1 MKAVSEEK
9 APLMIMLKH
18 FLWWCAGA
26 DLTTLKLCP
35 TDHAKFTAI
44 GMMMMAVPC
53 VAAVSF
59 TVFLQQSF
67 NLSSFAAAL
76 GGIAWGTLIF
86 ILDRLIL
93 TFHRKGRREKLRALP
108 RLLLSVCLALV
119 IGEPLLL
126 HFFRSEIE
134 LQMRRTGQMVATEAR
149 AQAEARFKPEREA
162 LQNVNSDL
170 QRKLDELKHA
180 RDEKETAIIGEIE
193 GTVGTGVK
201 GEGLAARQKQQVL
214 SEAKDEYERARME
227 LLPKIEANK
236 KRLDQLQAEVEAEV
250 KAIVDAQSA
259 ARGTL
264 ARHAALFAIM
274 KGEPSTALTY
284 IPLFIILLLTE
295 ITPLIIK
302 LTSEPGEYDKRLQ
315 LNEANGVA
323 RAESEMMLERESRE
337 RFAQAQRGVA
347 ERIAQAVR
355 DERLA
360 ALSVQE
366 RGVAEFL
373 HTITLER
380 FCQEMLEQVPSRN
393 RSQKFGREILI
404 EVVDRPDLHI
414 SLQLPG
420 ETRATTTLDEL
431 AGDVQSIGAEV
442 AADALREVELLK
454 ATTSSGREVL
464 SAMPLL
470 PQLEADQKLCLQ
482 FGSANAMT
490 GELPIA

>member
-1 MKAVSEEK
+1 
-9 APLMIMLKH
+9 
-18 FLWWCAGA
+18 
-26 DLTTLKLCP
+26 
-35 TDHAKFTAI
+35 
-44 GMMMMAVPC
+44 
-53 VAAVSF
+53 
-59 TVFLQQSF
+59 
-67 NLSSFAAAL
+67 
-76 GGIAWGTLIF
+76 
-86 ILDRLIL
+86 
-93 TFHRKGRREKLRALP
+93 
-108 RLLLSVCLALV
+108 
-119 IGEPLLL
+119 
-126 HFFRSEIE
+126 
-134 LQMRRTGQMVATEAR
+134 MRRTGQMVATEAQ

-180 RDEKETAIIGEIE
+180 RDEKETAMIGEIE

-201 GEGLAARQKQQVL
+201 GEGLTARQKQQVL

-227 LLPKIEANK
+227 LLPKVEANK

-250 KAIVDAQSA
+250 KAIADAQSA

-274 KGEPSTALTY
+274 KGEPGTALTY

-323 RAESEMMLERESRE
+323 RAESEMMLEYESRE

-355 DERLA
+355 DERLG
-360 ALSVQE
+360 ALSLQE
-366 RGVAEFL
+366 REVAKFL
-373 HTITLER
+373 QTITLER
-380 FCQEMLEQVPSRN
+380 FCREMLEQAPSHN
-393 RSQKFGREILI
+393 HSQKFDKEILI
-404 EVVDRPDLHI
+404 EVIDHPDLRI
-414 SLQLPG
+414 SLQLPS
-420 ETRATTTLDEL
+420 EARATTTLDEL

-442 AADALREVELLK
+442 AADALREVELFK

-464 SAMPLL
+464 SMLPLL
-470 PQLEADQKLCLQ
+470 PQLEADQKLRLQ
-482 FGSANAMT
+482 FASANAAT